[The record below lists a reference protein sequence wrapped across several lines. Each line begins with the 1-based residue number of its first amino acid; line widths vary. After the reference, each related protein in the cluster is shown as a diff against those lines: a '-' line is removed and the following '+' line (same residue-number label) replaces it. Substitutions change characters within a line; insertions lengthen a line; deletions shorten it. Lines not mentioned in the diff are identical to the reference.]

1 VDELRAGPDEPDY
14 GDRPERQASAG
25 AGDYGTVRQRAAPR
39 SCGEYAAEPQERA
52 GGGRM
57 ELSFRPGGDV
67 LQRFQLR
74 RLWDDLYGDE
84 PIAGH

>member
-1 VDELRAGPDEPDY
+1 VDELRGGSDEPDY

-25 AGDYGTVRQRAAPR
+25 AGDYGTVRQSVEPR
-39 SCGEYAAEPQERA
+39 SCGEYAAELEKRV
-52 GGGRM
+52 GDGRV